1 MNKKTAIVIAL
12 QALLI
17 VVMFWMI
24 VFYGKDEYESYTQ
37 PEDEN
42 IASANRVSANEG
54 LTTVTISEQAQAQND
69 IQTKLLSGTYHQ
81 TQLQQFGFVIAI
93 DPLLDLRTQ
102 YFSAKNEAALF
113 HANLENSR
121 QEYQRLRALNQD
133 NRNVADR
140 VVLAAEAQYQ
150 SDLIKIKTAE
160 ARAENLREAMLQA
173 WGRTLAQLATEANP
187 GKTMQ
192 DLLSRKKLLVQIT
205 LPFDASKPNEKTRWQ
220 LRPTTDTAEAIEAS
234 YLTES
239 PITDSTVQGKTYFLL
254 ASSPDL
260 RSGMRLRVNEVL
272 PNQPEQVADG
282 VLIPQSG
289 IVWHAG
295 KAWVYQQTAANTFI
309 RRPLNTDTPM
319 DGGWFIKAGIKPGS
333 RIVIKGAQL
342 LLSEEFKVTI
352 KNENDD

>member
-17 VVMFWMI
+17 IVMFWMI

-42 IASANRVSANEG
+42 IASVNRVSAHEG
-54 LTTVTISEQAQAQND
+54 LTTVIISDQAQAQND
-69 IQTKLLSGTYHQ
+69 IQTLLLEASQHQ
-81 TQLQQFGFVIAI
+81 RQLQQFGFVVAI
-93 DPLLDLRTQ
+93 DPLVDLRTQ

-140 VVLAAEAQYQ
+140 LVLAAEAQYQ
-150 SDLIKIKTAE
+150 SDLVKIKTAE
-160 ARAENLREAMLQA
+160 ARAENLREAMVQS
-173 WGRTLAQLATEANP
+173 WGKKLAQLATEVNP
-187 GKTMQ
+187 SKIMQ
-192 DLLSRKKLLVQIT
+192 DLLSRKKLLIQIA
-205 LPFDASKPNEKTRWQ
+205 LPFDSPQPNEKTHWK
-220 LRPTTDTAEAIEAS
+220 LRPTTDTNEAIDAS

-239 PITDSTVQGKTYFLL
+239 PITDATVQGKTYFLL

-260 RSGMRLRVNEVL
+260 RSSMRLRVSQAIT
-272 PNQPEQVADG
+272 NQPEQTENG
-282 VLIPQSG
+282 VLIPQSA

-295 KAWVYQQTAANTFI
+295 KAWVYQQTAKETFV
-309 RRPLNTDTPM
+309 RLPVSTDTPT
-319 DGGWFIKAGIKPGS
+319 DGGWYSKSNIQPGS